1 MKICLEPTKLSIE
14 NWKCP
19 KMHETS
25 GGLWCV
31 IVSFLPSLS
40 LFLVPGA
47 YALRLFLFIVPFACS
62 LEWFPSL
69 VLFLASLQLAPHFA
83 NFACFPSFVILVC
96 FISTPHQLTLFLL
109 HCSFCFVRSFSN
121 AKFKFWSGWYSFSVF
136 RLFSSL
142 QTSHR
147 AETLTTRVYRARR

>member
-69 VLFLASLQLAPHFA
+69 VLFLVSLQLAPHFA
-83 NFACFPSFVILVC
+83 HFACFPSFVIFVC
-96 FISTPHQLTLFLL
+96 FISMPHQLTLFLL
-109 HCSFCFVRSFSN
+109 HCSFSFVRSFR
-121 AKFKFWSGWYSFSVF
+121 FEGSVI
-136 RLFSSL
+136 
-142 QTSHR
+142 
-147 AETLTTRVYRARR
+147 